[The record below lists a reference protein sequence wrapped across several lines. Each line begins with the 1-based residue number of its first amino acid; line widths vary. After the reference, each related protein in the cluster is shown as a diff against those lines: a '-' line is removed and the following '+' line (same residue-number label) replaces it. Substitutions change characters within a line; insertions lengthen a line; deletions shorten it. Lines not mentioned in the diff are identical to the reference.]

1 MCVCVFP
8 LGAGHGFTGRSSRP
22 GFHVEARTLVEMP
35 TAILDRQTA
44 DRTGTELC
52 AAGLKRQTMEM
63 TTQKSGVAFFT
74 LTLSVVP
81 LLDCFQLSRGLRIGR
96 CIVISA
102 TYSPGLKNNAKVSRR
117 NRRLHHLQRS
127 HILCIPSK
135 R

>member
-1 MCVCVFP
+1 MCDFP

-63 TTQKSGVAFFT
+63 TTQKSGVAFFYFDSFRCSSFGLLPT
-74 LTLSVVP
+74 IARSSYLTAH
-81 LLDCFQLSRGLRIGR
+81 C
-96 CIVISA
+96 
-102 TYSPGLKNNAKVSRR
+102 
-117 NRRLHHLQRS
+117 HLGYLFARPQE
-127 HILCIPSK
+127 
-135 R
+135 